1 MRANGGGQETRTRA
15 ANSGGTMHIRPY
27 TPADY
32 PALADISTAAQPD
45 SPATAQ
51 EIEFWDTHRDPRC
64 RFARWVAEREG
75 VAVGFGLYSQN
86 AGMYHPQR
94 FHIGIRVRPEYQGQG
109 IGRALYGQIMDALGP
124 LDPLSLRA
132 EVREN
137 EPRPLRFLSERGF
150 AEGMRAF
157 ESWLD
162 VAAFDPAPWANAVSR
177 AEAQG
182 YALRTLREMEDAP
195 GHWPKL
201 YELAQELNA
210 DVPAP
215 EPHTRV
221 AKDVWLRRLRESP
234 RLLPEAYFIATRG
247 DEYVG
252 VTMLFAEGGGD
263 DLSTGLTGVL
273 AGHRR
278 RGLALALKLRAIAW
292 AQAQDRPRIKTWNE
306 QNNRGML
313 GINTRLGFV
322 RRPAW
327 LDMVKHIKEE
337 DQ

>member
-1 MRANGGGQETRTRA
+1 
-15 ANSGGTMHIRPY
+15 MHIRPF

-32 PALADISTAAQPD
+32 PALAGISTAALPD
-45 SPATAQ
+45 SPATAE

-75 VAVGFGLYSQN
+75 VGVGFGLYSQN

-94 FHIGIRVRPEYQGQG
+94 FHIGVRVLPEHQGQG
-109 IGRALYGQIMDALGP
+109 IGAALYAQVMDALSP
-124 LDPLSLRA
+124 FDPLSVRA
-132 EVREN
+132 EVREDKS
-137 EPRPLRFLSERGF
+137 RPLRFLSERGF
-150 AEGMRAF
+150 VEDMRAF

-162 VAAFDPAPWANAVSR
+162 VAAFDPAPWADASNR

-182 YALRTLREMEDAP
+182 YALRTLREMESAP
-195 GHWPKL
+195 DHLTRL

-215 EPHTRV
+215 EPHTPI
-221 AKDVWLRRLRESP
+221 AKDVWLRRLLESP

-247 DEYVG
+247 EEYVG

-263 DLSTGLTGVL
+263 GLSTGLTGVR

-292 AQAQDRPRIKTWNE
+292 ATSEGRPRIKTWNE

-322 RRPAW
+322 RQPAW